1 MMSKELMLLEEIFN
15 DVVNIQEPEK
25 TKRKKKS
32 KNKKK
37 EEVLLGLKY
46 LIVMDFEA
54 TCWEKPYGRGKPQE
68 IIEFPACLL
77 NLTTG
82 EIEKVFH
89 SIFCVLNIF
98 SDVFLIFFR
107 NFNITQ
113 NRSSNQNSVIIARI

>member
-1 MMSKELMLLEEIFN
+1 MSKELLLLEELLN
-15 DVVNIQEPEK
+15 DVAIIQEPGK
-25 TKRKKKS
+25 SKKKKKS

-37 EEVLLGLKY
+37 EEVSLGLKY

-82 EIEKVFH
+82 EIEKVCH
-89 SIFCVLNIF
+89 SLFVL
-98 SDVFLIFFR
+98 
-107 NFNITQ
+107 
-113 NRSSNQNSVIIARI
+113 

>member
-1 MMSKELMLLEEIFN
+1 MSKELLDLDEILN
-15 DVVNIQEPEK
+15 EVELIQEAEK

-37 EEVLLGLKY
+37 MEVSLGLKY

-89 SIFCVLNIF
+89 KL
-98 SDVFLIFFR
+98 FL
-107 NFNITQ
+107 
-113 NRSSNQNSVIIARI
+113 